1 MILESVVFPRR
12 GSLSMGL
19 ERGLGMGLLAS
30 TFDVESVVFPRRG
43 GGRGRRHL
51 FLLLLSRHLAQAAT
65 TNPMGLAS
73 NSGQGTTPSV
83 FFCYWIGTLPRPPP
97 PIPWDWLATP
107 DKVQRPAQGG
117 TRRGGSGGRRIR
129 WLMKKMERQL
139 PGRHHQSHGIG

>member
-1 MILESVVFPRR
+1 MVFPRR

-73 NSGQGTTPSV
+73 NSRQGTTPSPGGHQEGRERGAADTV
-83 FFCYWIGTLPRPPP
+83 VDEKNGAAVTRPPP

-107 DKVQRPAQGG
+107 VTYPPSRSP
-117 TRRGGSGGRRIR
+117 T
-129 WLMKKMERQL
+129 
-139 PGRHHQSHGIG
+139 